1 MVLKNENKI
10 EVWRIWREG
19 LTVTTERYSANEKW
33 LSSSCN
39 AKSWYRS
46 CLWCWWWCSLLV
58 VKMIQ
63 ICCLCVGVPC
73 TSKRQATS
81 ATQSCKK
88 KPLDACMMVTTLPR
102 EETRATS
109 THYQHQRRQLVHQK
123 QLQREKIPPEM
134 EVALRY
140 KIVFTVC
147 TVCNVHTV
155 YMRC

>member
-1 MVLKNENKI
+1 MWWSLYDVAELRRGVTLDDLNSDDVVLYGPEKWKQNWGVKNLE
-10 EVWRIWREG
+10 EG
-19 LTVTTERYSANEKW
+19 LTTERYSANEKW
-33 LSSSCN
+33 VWSSCN

-46 CLWCWWWCSLLV
+46 CLWCWCWCSLLV

-73 TSKRQATS
+73 TRWRKATS

-109 THYQHQRRQLVHQK
+109 THNQHQRRQLVH
-123 QLQREKIPPEM
+123 
-134 EVALRY
+134 
-140 KIVFTVC
+140 
-147 TVCNVHTV
+147 
-155 YMRC
+155 